1 MQKKK
6 RLDRTDEVA
15 LVLSVK
21 QKFEVDFAQKALLKK
36 VASHLKQT
44 VASNYHTRNILEEQN
59 EILERDILELRA
71 QKNYIYETCL
81 RIDQSNTF
89 SIFISLCI
97 VGNTLILA
105 MDTSPINSK
114 KEQT

>member
-1 MQKKK
+1 MFAAASAQKVDPSVDRNLEKMQKKT

-44 VASNYHTRNILEEQN
+44 VASNYQTRNILEE
-59 EILERDILELRA
+59 
-71 QKNYIYETCL
+71 
-81 RIDQSNTF
+81 
-89 SIFISLCI
+89 
-97 VGNTLILA
+97 
-105 MDTSPINSK
+105 
-114 KEQT
+114 